1 MGRLISVR
9 VFTSSVFGYVGS
21 GMVSSEFMCFWGPGA
36 FSVWSYPSKAEEEI
50 CESSDSDVESFSV
63 SRAGGL

>member
-1 MGRLISVR
+1 MGKLISVR

-21 GMVSSEFMCFWGPGA
+21 GMVSLEFMCFWGPGA
-36 FSVWSYPSKAEEEI
+36 YSVWSYPLKAEGEI
-50 CESSDSDVESFSV
+50 CQSSNSDVESFSV